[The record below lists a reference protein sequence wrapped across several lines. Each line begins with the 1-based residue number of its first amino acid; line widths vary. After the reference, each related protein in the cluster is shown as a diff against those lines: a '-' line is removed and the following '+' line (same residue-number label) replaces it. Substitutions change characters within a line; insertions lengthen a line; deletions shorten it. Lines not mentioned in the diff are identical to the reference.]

1 MISQSLAHLGIAE
14 LQKAV
19 LGMNPAIKPYAAL
32 AALQEKVKS
41 EQMKQGQAMQNPAQ
55 PPVAQ
60 QMMAQAQQLTPAQVN
75 NPYMASGLGAAP
87 VQSPVQAPATG
98 MASGGIV
105 AFDEGGEVPR
115 FDGRT
120 GSKVM
125 ATPEAFDNTIAGL
138 DNSTLYAEAIAKY
151 RAGKPLNVREQAVL
165 QQAAPAPAGANM
177 PPPSILPGKN
187 IDMPA
192 GVDNTVAGM
201 QTGTP
206 YADAINKIKADGE
219 ARANAPMSGQG
230 KALTYLSAPLAAAAD
245 VAALPINAVRNLV
258 RNPLDNSERPSITP
272 FSDMR
277 TRALSEDMGNKEL
290 TEMRDADAAK
300 GDKKSFSME
309 DEINRRMRELEKTAK
324 KELTPAG
331 KEMFRQKEI
340 AKILS
345 EQKNSGSVKLSELG
359 KPVAGATPE
368 AASLT
373 KTSAT
378 NATGATNRVP
388 ANVGSGGGAGRADA
402 GGGRPYAGAGL
413 GQTDQAG
420 RYDVK
425 PQYGTMEE
433 FMAARKAAETGAAK
447 VPEDEY
453 SATLRANLNKREARL
468 AETEKRGDQMAALQ
482 AAGHFFGP
490 GNLLQ
495 NANKG
500 ITAYAEAKI
509 KGNAALEAAQ
519 DRSMDAQDAWAR
531 YNQAREDGNKKDMR
545 DAFKDF
551 NVYSNDAKRLNLTGI
566 QLADSA
572 EHFRRADATGARM
585 ADAAM
590 VAANARASAAGG
602 AYNGDRQQLNE
613 LKALQTSLKDQLKD
627 PMLGLPRNAAQK
639 NTLMQ
644 QLQQVNGAIAGMAG
658 LNTMMPQATPSPG
671 AGGPNLPP
679 IESFFIR

>member
-1 MISQSLAHLGIAE
+1 MIGQSLAHMDIAA

-19 LGMNPAIKPYAAL
+19 LGMDPNIKPYAAL
-32 AALQEKVKS
+32 AALQDKVKS

-60 QMMAQAQQLTPAQVN
+60 QMMAQAQQLSPAQIN

-98 MASGGIV
+98 MASGGII
-105 AFDEGGEVPR
+105 AFDHGGEVPR
-115 FDGRT
+115 FQGKT

-125 ATPEAFDNTIAGL
+125 TTPEPFDNSISGL
-138 DNSTLYAEAIAKY
+138 DSGSLYAEAIAKY
-151 RAGKPLNVREQAVL
+151 RAGQPLTIREQAIL
-165 QQAAPAPAGANM
+165 QQAAPAPSAGANL
-177 PPPSILPGKN
+177 PPPSILPGRN
-187 IDMPA
+187 IDNPEAVNNTIA
-192 GVDNTVAGM
+192 GL

-206 YADAINKIKADGE
+206 YADAINKIKADGD

-230 KALTYLSAPLAAAAD
+230 KALTFLSAPFAAAAD
-245 VAALPINAVRNLV
+245 VAALPINAARNLV

-277 TRALSEDMGNKEL
+277 TRALASDMGNKEL
-290 TEMRDADAAK
+290 TEMRDTETAK
-300 GDKKSFSME
+300 EDKKPLGME

-340 AKILS
+340 AKILA

-359 KPVAGATPE
+359 APVAGATPE
-368 AASLT
+368 AAKLT

-378 NATGATNRVP
+378 NRTP
-388 ANVGSGGGAGRADA
+388 ANVGSSGGAGRADA
-402 GGGRPYAGAGL
+402 GGINPYAGAGL
-413 GQTDQAG
+413 GLTGQAD
-420 RYDVK
+420 RYDVT
-425 PQYGTMEE
+425 PQYKTMEE
-433 FMAARKAAETGAAK
+433 FTAARKAAETSAGK
-447 VPEDEY
+447 LPEDEY
-453 SATLRANLNKREARL
+453 SATLRANRETRKGNL
-468 AETEKRGDQMAALQ
+468 EKVEKTNDQMAALS

-500 ITAYAEAKI
+500 ILAYAEAKI
-509 KGNAALEAAQ
+509 KGNSALEAAKEK
-519 DRSMDAQDAWAR
+519 SLDADDAWAR
-531 YNQAREDGNKKDMR
+531 YNQAREDGNKKDAR

-551 NVYSNDAKRLNLTGI
+551 NIYSNDAKRLNLTGI
-566 QLADSA
+566 QLADTA

-590 VAANARASAAGG
+590 IAAKNRGIMGG
-602 AYNGDRQQLNE
+602 YGADKQQLNE

-639 NTLMQ
+639 SALVQ
-644 QLQQVNGAIAGMAG
+644 QLEKVNGAIAGMAG
-658 LNTMMPQATPSPG
+658 LNTMPQATPSPG
-671 AGGPNLPP
+671 AGGTNLPP

>member
-1 MISQSLAHLGIAE
+1 MIGQSLAHLGIAD

-55 PPVAQ
+55 PPVAE
-60 QMMAQAQQLTPAQVN
+60 QMMAQAQQLSPAQIN

-87 VQSPVQAPATG
+87 VQSPVQAPTAN
-98 MASGGIV
+98 MASGGII
-105 AFDEGGEVPR
+105 AFDHGGEVPR
-115 FDGRT
+115 FDGKT
-120 GSKVM
+120 GSRVI
-125 ATPEAFDNTIAGL
+125 ATPEPFDNSIAGL
-138 DNSTLYAEAIAKY
+138 DTGSLYAQAIAKY
-151 RAGKPLNVREQAVL
+151 KAGQPLNVREQAII
-165 QQAAPAPAGANM
+165 QQVAPSAGANM
-177 PPPSILPGKN
+177 APPSILPGRN
-187 IDMPA
+187 IDNPEA
-192 GVDNTVAGM
+192 VNNTIEGM

-206 YADAINKIKADGE
+206 YADAINKIKADTD

-230 KALTYLSAPLAAAAD
+230 KALTYLSAPLAAAGD
-245 VAALPINAVRNLV
+245 IAALPINAVRNLV
-258 RNPLDNSERPSITP
+258 RNPMDTSERPSLTP

-277 TRALSEDMGNKEL
+277 TKALAGDMGNKEL
-290 TEMRDADAAK
+290 TEMRDTDAAK
-300 GDKKSFSME
+300 ADNKPLGME

-340 AKILS
+340 AKILA
-345 EQKNSGSVKLSELG
+345 EQKNSSSVKLSELG

-368 AASLT
+368 AANLS

-378 NATGATNRVP
+378 NATGATKRPP
-388 ANVGSGGGAGRADA
+388 ANVGGGAGKADGA
-402 GGGRPYAGAGL
+402 GGINPYAGAGL
-413 GQTDQAG
+413 GLTGQAG
-420 RYDVK
+420 KYDVT
-425 PQYGTMEE
+425 PQYKNMEE
-433 FMAARKAAETGAAK
+433 FMAARKKAEEGVDK
-447 VPEDEY
+447 LPEDEY
-453 SATLRANLNKREARL
+453 SKTLRSNLEKREARL

-495 NANKG
+495 NAKSG
-500 ITAYAEAKI
+500 IAAYADAKI

-519 DRSMDAQDAWAR
+519 EKSLDAQDAWAR
-531 YNQAREDGNKKDMR
+531 YNQARQDGNKKDMR
-545 DAFKDF
+545 EAFKDF
-551 NVYSNDAKRLNLTGI
+551 NAYSNDAKRLNLTGI
-566 QLADSA
+566 QLADTA
-572 EHFRRADATGARM
+572 EHYRRADATGARM

-590 VAANARASAAGG
+590 VAAKNRGIMGG
-602 AYNGDRQQLNE
+602 YGADKQQLNE

-639 NTLMQ
+639 NALMQ

-658 LNTMMPQATPSPG
+658 LNTMPQATPSPG
-671 AGGPNLPP
+671 AGGTNLPP

>member
-1 MISQSLAHLGIAE
+1 MIGQSLAHMDIAA

-87 VQSPVQAPATG
+87 VQSPVQAPTAN
-98 MASGGIV
+98 MASGGII
-105 AFDEGGEVPR
+105 AFDEGGEIPR

-120 GSKVM
+120 GSKIM

-151 RAGKPLNVREQAVL
+151 RAGKPLNVREQAII
-165 QQAAPAPAGANM
+165 QQVAPSAGANM
-177 PPPSILPGKN
+177 APPSILPGKN

-300 GDKKSFSME
+300 PAKNKLGME
-309 DEINRRMRELEKTAK
+309 EEINRRMRELEKTAK
-324 KELTPAG
+324 KELTPEG
-331 KEMFRQKEI
+331 KEWFRQKEI
-340 AKILS
+340 AKILA
-345 EQKNSGSVKLSELG
+345 EQKNSSSVKLSELG

-368 AASLT
+368 AANLT

-420 RYDVK
+420 RYDVS
-425 PQYGTMEE
+425 PQYKTMDE
-433 FMAARKAAETGAAK
+433 FMAARKAAETGADK
-447 VPEDEY
+447 LSEDEY
-453 SATLRANLNKREARL
+453 SKTLRANLNKREERL
-468 AETEKRGDQMAALQ
+468 VQTEKKGDQMAALQ

-500 ITAYAEAKI
+500 IAAYAEAKI

-519 DRSMDAQDAWAR
+519 DKSLDAQDAWAR
-531 YNQAREDGNKKDMR
+531 YNQARQDGNKKDMR

-551 NVYSNDAKRLNLTGI
+551 NAYSSDAKRLNLTGI

-590 VAANARASAAGG
+590 VAANARATAAGG
-602 AYNGDRQQLNE
+602 VNGGDKQQLNE

-639 NTLMQ
+639 NALMQ

-658 LNTMMPQATPSPG
+658 LNTMAPQATPSPG